1 MEVSESRRGVILR
14 EEELEVSEICG
25 DEPMEGDSFINNLI
39 GPTRISQVCSE
50 PILCSLLT
58 QGATALLG
66 QTVRLVVASIVQ
78 LVVAHV
84 VQGDRPGM
92 KVESSVG
99 PSSGSDG
106 PEISSQLWVEI

>member
-25 DEPMEGDSFINNLI
+25 DEPMEGDSFIDNLI

-50 PILCSLLT
+50 PTICSLLT

-84 VQGDRPGM
+84 V
-92 KVESSVG
+92 
-99 PSSGSDG
+99 
-106 PEISSQLWVEI
+106 